1 MLAFRLLSTK
11 KVVVAVV
18 VVVVVAFAVAAFAP
32 RVCRFLGRS
41 LRLCHCTNENAIRG
55 YFVGLRPN
63 KNNHGGFSLAF
74 AETP

>member
-1 MLAFRLLSTK
+1 MLLAFRLLSTK

-18 VVVVVAFAVAAFAP
+18 VVAFAVAVAFAP
-32 RVCRFLGRS
+32 PRVGRFLGRS

-63 KNNHGGFSLAF
+63 IARYR
-74 AETP
+74 